1 MSQSSKRPTTWGLAA
16 AYAAT
21 ISVFVLL
28 VLYYW
33 YAVAD
38 RYAVFLYYHDM
49 GPFVPDTAPFSAV
62 TSSRYWMAG
71 LVVSG
76 AVMLFYAL
84 ANFLV
89 GRYRAA
95 YRPPGPWR
103 VWVLCALPLA
113 VGIPLLTTTA
123 NQPQLPTGNAA
134 QVTLATLMGLALALL
149 PGSMAAEQPRNL
161 AWLVLD
167 GLSLMFVLTSTIG
180 LQYVRRWL
188 ATSGTWRLWLMA
200 TIFAVGV
207 VGLTVVTGLRI
218 WRRTSIPRAVAVFTA
233 GLCMAYLFMPL
244 MHHLFF
250 TDGYYYITDSDN
262 FFARNAAVQLLT
274 WLIAATLAL
283 GVTRLRELVLARR
296 TAAIA

>member
-1 MSQSSKRPTTWGLAA
+1 LAA
-16 AYAAT
+16 AYAVT
-21 ISVFVLL
+21 ISAFVLV

-33 YAVAD
+33 FAVAD
-38 RYAVFLYYHDM
+38 RYVAFLYYHDM
-49 GPFVPDTAPFSAV
+49 GPLVPDTSPFSAV

-84 ANFLV
+84 GNWLLGQF
-89 GRYRAA
+89 RAA
-95 YRPPGPWR
+95 YRAPAAWL

-123 NQPQLPTGNAA
+123 NQPPLQAGNAA
-134 QVTLATLMGLALALL
+134 QVTLVTLTGLALALL

-161 AWLVLD
+161 AWLALD
-167 GLSLMFVLTSTIG
+167 GLALMFVLTSTIG

-188 ATSGTWRLWLMA
+188 ASGGTWRLWL
-200 TIFAVGV
+200 TVTVFAVGA

-218 WRRTSIPRAVAVFTA
+218 WRRTPNPRAVAVFTA
-233 GLCMAYLFMPL
+233 GLCVAYLLMPL
-244 MHHLFF
+244 VHHVFF

-262 FFARNAAVQLLT
+262 FFARNVAVQFLT
-274 WLIAATLAL
+274 WLVAATLAF
-283 GVTRLRELVLARR
+283 GVTRFRELVLARR
-296 TAAIA
+296 TPATA